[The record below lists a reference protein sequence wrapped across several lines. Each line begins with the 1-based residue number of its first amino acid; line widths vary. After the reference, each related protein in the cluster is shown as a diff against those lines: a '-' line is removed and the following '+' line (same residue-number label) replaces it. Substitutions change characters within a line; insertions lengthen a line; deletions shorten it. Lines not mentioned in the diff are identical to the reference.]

1 MVGRNGQR
9 PVIARPFAYCL
20 QAGPKETLPPFVIG
34 ENCSLEINAYFFQQY
49 YMPFIESD
57 YQSN

>member
-1 MVGRNGQR
+1 MVGRNDQR
-9 PVIARPFAYCL
+9 PTVAKLFACCL

-34 ENCSLEINAYFFQQY
+34 ENCSLEIKAYFFQQY